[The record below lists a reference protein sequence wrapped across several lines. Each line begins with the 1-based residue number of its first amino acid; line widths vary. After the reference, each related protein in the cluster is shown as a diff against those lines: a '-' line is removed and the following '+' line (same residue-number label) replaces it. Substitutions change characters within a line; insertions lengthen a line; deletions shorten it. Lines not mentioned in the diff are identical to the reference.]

1 MQTNKINS
9 YYLVDKAKEDVSK
22 AAAAKT
28 QEEQPETTSG
38 NDEEALKNTPYDERD
53 EKKEGEEEEEKEE
66 TCGFCIFM
74 KGGGCKDTFTVSLV
88 EVAKIDFRF
97 Q

>member
-1 MQTNKINS
+1 MHNIKINS
-9 YYLVDKAKEDVSK
+9 SYRVDKAKEDVSK
-22 AAAAKT
+22 AGAAET
-28 QEEQPETTSG
+28 QEEQQETTSG
-38 NDEEALKNTPYDERD
+38 NDEEALKNTPYDEQD
-53 EKKEGEEEEEKEE
+53 EKKEGAEEEEEEE

-74 KGGGCKDTFTVSLV
+74 KGGGCKDTFNVSLV